1 SRRGPGGRPRRAAAA
16 STMATRQP
24 PCTMP
29 GQLCSSRGA
38 SSRPA
43 PAPGRCR
50 ACSNARAIVSGA
62 TGLCGARATLD
73 ANHDGAGNHGG
84 GHSTTWRKRAAIEL
98 RPAFRLEEHVIRDRE
113 FLLSGPFAQ
122 AALTSFFFMAGLN
135 CFILLPLYVH
145 RLGGTEGEI

>member
-1 SRRGPGGRPRRAAAA
+1 
-16 STMATRQP
+16 
-24 PCTMP
+24 MP

-84 GHSTTWRKRAAIEL
+84 GHSTTWRKRAAT
-98 RPAFRLEEHVIRDRE
+98 HMIRDAE

-122 AALTSFFFMAGLN
+122 APLTSFLFMSGLHG
-135 CFILLPLYVH
+135 FILPALHVH
-145 RLGGTEGEI
+145 GLRGTWGAIGTVQAA